1 MSASGGDE
9 GDRATGGPL
18 LTLTLTR
25 ALAVAGG
32 MLLLAVAGMVTV
44 SVLMRWLI
52 STSVPGDIE
61 LVQIATALSVF
72 AFLPVCQA
80 VRGNIVV
87 DTFTNW
93 LPVRARAALDALWD
107 LVYAA
112 ASLIIAWRLATG
124 AADTIRSHTVSMM
137 LGLPTGWAIAACG
150 IMAAFLGVVAIATA
164 WRLLR
169 GSA

>member
-9 GDRATGGPL
+9 GGRAARGPL
-18 LTLTLTR
+18 LTLTQT
-25 ALAVAGG
+25 LAVAGG

-44 SVLMRWLI
+44 SVVMRWLI

-80 VRGNIVV
+80 ARGNIVV

-112 ASLIIAWRLATG
+112 AALIIAWRLAIG

-137 LGLPTGWAIAACG
+137 LGLPTGWAIAACAV
-150 IMAAFLGVVAIATA
+150 MAAFLGIVGIATA
-164 WRLLR
+164 LRLMR
-169 GSA
+169 DRA